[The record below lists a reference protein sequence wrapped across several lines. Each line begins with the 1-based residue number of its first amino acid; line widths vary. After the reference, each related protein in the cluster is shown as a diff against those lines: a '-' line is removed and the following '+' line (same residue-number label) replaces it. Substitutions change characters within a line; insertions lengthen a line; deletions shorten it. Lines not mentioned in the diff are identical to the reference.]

1 MILLFNPELI
11 TNLLYTIDEQLYFRF
26 SEQGSDLTRLNL
38 IKNGFI
44 FLFETCGF
52 GTGAGNIDYWMANYG
67 VYYTGT
73 IENIHNWWME
83 ILTGYGIVIFIM
95 YIVFYVKLFLS
106 AYKKFKTSEDKVD
119 ISISLGIMCCMAGY
133 IVGSI
138 SSSSN
143 ISSEWLWVFW
153 GIAIAYQGMSSI
165 DNKAVTARR
174 H

>member
-1 MILLFNPELI
+1 M
-11 TNLLYTIDEQLYFRF
+11 
-26 SEQGSDLTRLNL
+26 TRLNL

-52 GTGAGNIDYWMANYG
+52 GTGAGNIEFWMANYG
-67 VYYTGT
+67 VHYTGE

-83 ILTGYGIVIFIM
+83 ILTGYGIIIFIM

-119 ISISLGIMCCMAGY
+119 ISISLGILCCMAGY
-133 IVGSI
+133 VVGSM

-153 GIAIAYQGMSSI
+153 GIAIAYQG
-165 DNKAVTARR
+165 
-174 H
+174 